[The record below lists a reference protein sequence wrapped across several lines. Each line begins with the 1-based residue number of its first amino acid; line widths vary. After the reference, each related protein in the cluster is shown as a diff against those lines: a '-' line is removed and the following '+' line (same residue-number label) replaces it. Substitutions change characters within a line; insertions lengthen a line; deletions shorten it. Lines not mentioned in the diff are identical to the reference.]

1 MLKMTNQEL
10 GSSFEIITKD
20 FFVWLLESI
29 GFTITKARVQKAGSQ
44 NGFDILIIIS
54 KDYVENKIF
63 IECKNYESDISIGN
77 ILKKGLNLE
86 SNYTLDENDL
96 FIAIN
101 PRSSFSNEDN
111 SEKLSPILSDK
122 FKFSYYALDI
132 TNGVKELFAL
142 NNQFF
147 KLIYQKEVDFEINEE
162 KEINRFKNII
172 FSRKPF
178 KKIIIKD
185 SDKIKFIGD
194 INLEENHIERY
205 FSEEVDNKNS
215 FLRNEKKENLT
226 LSKILEKEDK
236 IFIIG
241 NPGIGKS
248 TELKKFALQNWITD
262 ETENFVPI
270 FKSLKNFTNTD
281 SIMDYLPTG
290 WKELNKVFFILD
302 GIDEISDIEY
312 FKSKLENFINQNID
326 NQKKYKY
333 IISCRTNVYESI
345 VKGISNFKVYY
356 LKDLN
361 YYESLDLLKTKCG
374 DIVDTLD
381 FHTRLTNFLKTPF
394 QLEILANFINDKKEI
409 PKNTTILWETY
420 INNRFSHDKDEKLK
434 KISLNA
440 PALKKWSKK
449 ISLINELMKSNIIDE
464 NNLYTSINEDTKEF
478 EGFKKNPLINKLVNQ
493 EEYFFEHRNIQEYF
507 AALALSNLS
516 FSTIKEF
523 ILIEKGI
530 NKTHPSLFNTITFL
544 INIIDSNKY
553 DELVQ
558 WLIDNESELLFKAD
572 SNRIESFRVRVFQH
586 YFQSECI
593 EKKFWISSNRTFS
606 VKEIAE
612 FGNCET
618 NFDYLVYFI
627 NEIKPHFRVII
638 SALDLLSHFTI
649 PANKKEKLKDDFF
662 ILLQNSQ
669 NSEMV
674 KSHVLDCICDQKLCE
689 DNEYLNKIFELFKNE
704 TSKEINIALLSLIE
718 DYENID
724 DFFWYIKLEFLRD
737 RRIVER
743 AVKDEVMRG
752 TSWKLEKI
760 IIKLKTPA
768 NFVDLVK
775 YYFDETQNNYSDDR
789 FTDEIIQRCLYFE
802 NLDETFLVMLLSS
815 FDEETKYYLKEDA
828 LKKLI
833 LKSRKSSKIKAFECL
848 ISKYTYN
855 NVGYFLASITDEQTI
870 DLVINNFANG
880 SIESANLDFYRNVIA
895 NHGNRKLAEQFNN
908 SMIEKGFVF
917 NQRFLNLQEFEELK
931 TIYSNKP
938 QENFDL
944 LFDKRNLLL
953 KIKEIFEEYGKHIDS
968 TLIRNIDKEW
978 YEKNGH
984 HNRINFANS
993 LLKKFI
999 YEKNTTVEFK
1009 DIEQNLENEQIIIV
1023 EIKSQI
1029 QTLNNS
1035 NNNFTISKEQ
1045 EAFIYSWYRKASNEI
1060 RFDKVMGY
1068 ITINNFN
1075 ILQDYNKLRTILFFL
1090 NKFNFDQSQEFLLN
1104 SIEFFDVNNASEE
1117 NNDLELLKAKINNND
1132 LFNKRII
1139 ENLNNKKLFSFLLDK
1154 HIQYAL
1160 DNNLTKTFPK
1170 IREYFLMEEYGGN
1183 IDKKLEQYISLT
1195 NDIELLKELCIEI
1208 KSHNCWNSLKLLM
1221 NSKIEKNFCEEK
1233 AVQYLNLNI
1242 DDEKNYYYS
1251 SALAILFE
1259 LNSSQAL
1266 KYVFSFLDLDKSP
1279 SLNQSSYTNYDI
1291 IEDYSFLNNLFNKI
1305 YAGDRDSIG
1314 FSGLGDFMTIYVSNL
1329 SKKKDSYILTQTE
1342 LKNIKN
1348 RFEKLNNDN
1357 ELFYVNQLIDNSK
1370 KSYINSQ
1377 SKALNFNEA
1386 LLKVEEII
1394 K

>member
-1 MLKMTNQEL
+1 MTSQEL
-10 GSSFEIITKD
+10 GSRFEIITKD
-20 FFVWLLESI
+20 FFVWLFESI

-111 SEKLSPILSDK
+111 SEKLSPILSEK

-147 KLIYQKEVDFEINEE
+147 KLIYEDEVDFEMNEE

-178 KKIIIKD
+178 KKIIIKNF
-185 SDKIKFIGD
+185 DKIKFIGNL
-194 INLEENHIERY
+194 NLEGNHIERY

-215 FLRNEKKENLT
+215 FLKNEKKEDLT

-248 TELKKFALQNWITD
+248 TELKKFALQNWITG

-281 SIMDYLPTG
+281 SITDYLPTG
-290 WKELNKVFFILD
+290 WNELNKVFFILD

-381 FHTRLTNFLKTPF
+381 FNTRLTNFLKTPF
-394 QLEILANFINDKKEI
+394 QVEILANFINDKKEI

-420 INNRFSHDKDEKLK
+420 INNRFSHDKDEKLN
-434 KISLNA
+434 KINLNI

-478 EGFKKNPLINKLVNQ
+478 EGFKKNPLINKLINQ

-516 FSTIKEF
+516 FDTIKKF

-593 EKKFWISSNRTFS
+593 EKKFWISTNRTFS

-618 NFDYLVYFI
+618 NFDYLIYFI
-627 NEIKPHFRVII
+627 NEIKSHFRVII

-649 PANKKEKLKDDFF
+649 PANKKENLKDDFF

-669 NSEMV
+669 NSVMI
-674 KSHVLDCICDQKLCE
+674 KSHILDCICDLKLCE
-689 DNEYLNKIFELFKNE
+689 DVEYLNKIFELFKNE
-704 TSKEINIALLSLIE
+704 TSKEINRSLLSLIE

-724 DFFWYIKLEFLRD
+724 DFFWYIKPEFLRD

-743 AVKDEVMRG
+743 VVKDDVMRG

-760 IIKLKTPA
+760 IIKLKVPA
-768 NFVDLVK
+768 NFIDLVK

-789 FTDEIIQRCLYFE
+789 FTEEIIERCLYFE
-802 NLDETFLVMLLSS
+802 NLDEDFLVMLLSS

-833 LKSRKSSKIKAFECL
+833 LKSRKSSQIKAFECL
-848 ISKYTYN
+848 ITKYTHN
-855 NVGYFLASITDEQTI
+855 NVWYFLASITEEQTI
-870 DLVINNFANG
+870 GLVIDNFVNG
-880 SIESANLDFYRNVIA
+880 TIESINLDFYRNVIA

-908 SMIEKGFVF
+908 SMIENGFVF
-917 NQRFLNLQEFEELK
+917 NQPFLNSQEFEELK
-931 TIYSNKP
+931 TRHNNKP

-944 LFDKRNLLL
+944 LFDKKKLLL
-953 KIKEIFEEYGKHIDS
+953 KIKEIFKEYGSQIDS
-968 TLIRNIDKEW
+968 TLIRNIDKNW

-984 HNRINFANS
+984 HSRINFANT
-993 LLKKFI
+993 LLKRVI
-999 YEKNTTVEFK
+999 YEKKTTLEFK
-1009 DIEQNLENEQIIIV
+1009 DIEQILENEQIIIT

-1060 RFDKVMGY
+1060 RFDKVMKY
-1068 ITINNFN
+1068 VTINNFS
-1075 ILQDYNKLRTILFFL
+1075 ILQDYNKLKTILFFL

-1104 SIEFFDVNNASEE
+1104 SIEFFDVNNSSEE
-1117 NNDLELLKAKINNND
+1117 NNNLELLKAKVNNND
-1132 LFNKRII
+1132 LFNNRII
-1139 ENLNNKKLFSFLLDK
+1139 ENLNNKKLFSFILNK

-1170 IREYFLMEEYGGN
+1170 IKEYFLTGEYRGN
-1183 IDKKLEQYISLT
+1183 IDKKLEQYINLT
-1195 NDIELLKELCIEI
+1195 NDIDLLKELCLQI
-1208 KSHNCWNSLKLLM
+1208 KSHNCWSSLKLLM
-1221 NSKIEKNFCEEK
+1221 KLKIEKNFCEEK
-1233 AVQYLNLNI
+1233 AVEYLNSEI
-1242 DDEKNYYYS
+1242 DEEKNYYYS

-1259 LNSSQAL
+1259 LNSSHVL
-1266 KYVFSFLDLDKSP
+1266 KYIFLFLDLNKSP
-1279 SLNQSSYTNYDI
+1279 SLNQSSYTNYDF
-1291 IEDYSFLNNLFNKI
+1291 IEDYSFLNNLFEKI
-1305 YAGDRDSIG
+1305 YTGDRDAIG
-1314 FSGLGDFMTIYVSNL
+1314 FSGLGDFMTTYVSNL
-1329 SKKKDSYILTQTE
+1329 SKKKESYNSIQKE
-1342 LKNIKN
+1342 LKNIKD
-1348 RFEKLNNDN
+1348 RFEKLNYDN
-1357 ELFYVNQLIDNSK
+1357 ELYYINQLIDDSK

>member
-1 MLKMTNQEL
+1 M
-10 GSSFEIITKD
+10 
-20 FFVWLLESI
+20 
-29 GFTITKARVQKAGSQ
+29 
-44 NGFDILIIIS
+44 
-54 KDYVENKIF
+54 
-63 IECKNYESDISIGN
+63 
-77 ILKKGLNLE
+77 
-86 SNYTLDENDL
+86 
-96 FIAIN
+96 
-101 PRSSFSNEDN
+101 
-111 SEKLSPILSDK
+111 
-122 FKFSYYALDI
+122 
-132 TNGVKELFAL
+132 
-142 NNQFF
+142 
-147 KLIYQKEVDFEINEE
+147 
-162 KEINRFKNII
+162 
-172 FSRKPF
+172 
-178 KKIIIKD
+178 
-185 SDKIKFIGD
+185 
-194 INLEENHIERY
+194 
-205 FSEEVDNKNS
+205 
-215 FLRNEKKENLT
+215 
-226 LSKILEKEDK
+226 
-236 IFIIG
+236 
-241 NPGIGKS
+241 
-248 TELKKFALQNWITD
+248 
-262 ETENFVPI
+262 
-270 FKSLKNFTNTD
+270 
-281 SIMDYLPTG
+281 
-290 WKELNKVFFILD
+290 
-302 GIDEISDIEY
+302 
-312 FKSKLENFINQNID
+312 
-326 NQKKYKY
+326 
-333 IISCRTNVYESI
+333 
-345 VKGISNFKVYY
+345 
-356 LKDLN
+356 
-361 YYESLDLLKTKCG
+361 
-374 DIVDTLD
+374 
-381 FHTRLTNFLKTPF
+381 
-394 QLEILANFINDKKEI
+394 
-409 PKNTTILWETY
+409 WETY
-420 INNRFSHDKDEKLK
+420 INNRFSHDKDEKLN
-434 KISLNA
+434 KISLNV

-530 NKTHPSLFNTITFL
+530 NKTHPSLFNTLTFL

-553 DELVQ
+553 DELVK
-558 WLIDNESELLFKAD
+558 WLIDNEPELLFKAD

-618 NFDYLVYFI
+618 NFDYLVYLI

-674 KSHVLDCICDQKLCE
+674 KFHILDCICDQKLCE

-724 DFFWYIKLEFLRD
+724 DFFWYIQPEFLRD

-752 TSWKLEKI
+752 TSLKLEKI
-760 IIKLKTPA
+760 IIKLKEPA
-768 NFVDLVK
+768 NFIDLAK

-789 FTDEIIQRCLYFE
+789 FTEEIIQRCLYFE

-855 NVGYFLASITDEQTI
+855 YVGYFLASITDEQTI
-870 DLVINNFANG
+870 DLVIDNFVNG

-917 NQRFLNLQEFEELK
+917 NQRFFNLQEFEELK

-938 QENFDL
+938 QEDFDL

-953 KIKEIFEEYGKHIDS
+953 KIKEIFDEYGTHIDS

-984 HNRINFANS
+984 HKRINFANS

-999 YEKNTTVEFK
+999 YEKKITVEFK
-1009 DIEQNLENEQIIIV
+1009 DIEQILENEQIIIT

-1060 RFDKVMGY
+1060 RFDKVIGY

-1075 ILQDYNKLRTILFFL
+1075 ILQDYNKLKTILFFL
-1090 NKFNFDQSQEFLLN
+1090 NKFNFDQSQEFLID
-1104 SIEFFDVNNASEE
+1104 SIEFFDVNISSEE
-1117 NNDLELLKAKINNND
+1117 NNNLELLKSKMNNND

-1139 ENLNNKKLFSFLLDK
+1139 ENLNNKKLFSFILDK

-1208 KSHNCWNSLKLLM
+1208 KSHNCWTSLKLLM

-1233 AVQYLNLNI
+1233 AVQYLNLEI

-1291 IEDYSFLNNLFNKI
+1291 IEDYSFLNKLFNKI
-1305 YAGDRDSIG
+1305 YAGDRDAIG
-1314 FSGLGDFMTIYVSNL
+1314 FSGLGDFMTTYVSNL
-1329 SKKKDSYILTQTE
+1329 SKKKESYILTQTE

-1348 RFEKLNNDN
+1348 RYEKLNNDN

>member
-54 KDYVENKIF
+54 KDYIENKIF

-185 SDKIKFIGD
+185 SDKIKFIGH

-281 SIMDYLPTG
+281 SITDYLPTG

-302 GIDEISDIEY
+302 GIDEISDIKY

-434 KISLNA
+434 KISLNV

-572 SNRIESFRVRVFQH
+572 SNRIESFRVSVFQH

-627 NEIKPHFRVII
+627 NEIKSHFRVII

-674 KSHVLDCICDQKLCE
+674 KSHILDCICDQKLCE

-752 TSWKLEKI
+752 TSLKLEKI

-802 NLDETFLVMLLSS
+802 NLDEDFLVTLLSS

-833 LKSRKSSKIKAFECL
+833 LKSRKSSQIKAFECL
-848 ISKYTYN
+848 IAKYTHN
-855 NVGYFLASITDEQTI
+855 NVGYFLASITKEQTI
-870 DLVINNFANG
+870 DIVIDNFVNG

-895 NHGNRKLAEQFNN
+895 SHGNRALAEHFNN
-908 SMIEKGFVF
+908 VMLEKGFEFVEP
-917 NQRFLNLQEFEELK
+917 FLYPKEFEILK
-931 TIYSNKP
+931 TKFKKKP

-944 LFDKRNLLL
+944 LFDKPKLLS
-953 KIKEIFEEYGKHIDS
+953 KIETIFQEYGTPINSNKIQE
-968 TLIRNIDKEW
+968 IDKEW
-978 YEKNGH
+978 YKKNGH
-984 HNRINFANS
+984 SYKIDSSNV
-993 LLKKFI
+993 LLRKIVNKKR
-999 YEKNTTVEFK
+999 VDLEFK
-1009 DIEQNLENEQIIIV
+1009 NIEDILEDEIIIIN
-1023 EIKSQI
+1023 EIKLQI

-1035 NNNFTISKEQ
+1035 NNNFTISKKQ
-1045 EAFIYSWYRKASNEI
+1045 EAFIYSWYSKASNEI
-1060 RFDKVMGY
+1060 RFDKVIGY

-1075 ILQDYNKLRTILFFL
+1075 ILEDYNKLKTVLFFL

-1104 SIEFFDVNNASEE
+1104 SIEFFDVNNSSEE
-1117 NNDLELLKAKINNND
+1117 NNNLELLKAKINNN

-1139 ENLNNKKLFSFLLDK
+1139 ENLNYKKLFYFILDK

-1160 DNNLTKTFPK
+1160 DNNLSKIFPK

-1183 IDKKLEQYISLT
+1183 IYKKLEQYISLT

-1208 KSHNCWNSLKLLM
+1208 KSHNCWTSLKLLM

-1314 FSGLGDFMTIYVSNL
+1314 FSGLGDFMTTYVSNL
-1329 SKKKDSYILTQTE
+1329 SKKKESYILTQTE